1 MKKSYTKASALKR
14 QPLTAVTAGKPVS
27 GVIN

>member
-1 MKKSYTKASALKR
+1 MKKSYVKPTALKR
-14 QPLTAVTAGKPVS
+14 QALTAVTAGKPVS

>member
-1 MKKSYTKASALKR
+1 MKKSYVKPAALKR

-27 GVIN
+27 GVF